1 MTASAGSVR
10 SRTRPRRLG
19 CATVLVGAGAVA
31 ALTRAVVCAGTPTA
45 PGLSSGAAVGGLAG
59 AVGARDPVARTPH
72 HAPEAARTTV
82 APIPSVSSD
91 ERAARL
97 AGDWLVRGGSVRA
110 SPPDWRA
117 SGRGGRTPVRTMGTR

>member
-31 ALTRAVVCAGTPTA
+31 ALTRAVVCAGTPA
-45 PGLSSGAAVGGLAG
+45 DSGWARAAAALSGGDAAASLAG
-59 AVGARDPVARTPH
+59 AIEARDLVARM
-72 HAPEAARTTV
+72 
-82 APIPSVSSD
+82 
-91 ERAARL
+91 
-97 AGDWLVRGGSVRA
+97 RA

-117 SGRGGRTPVRTMGTR
+117 PGKGGRTPVRTSGTR